1 MIIRERTGVVVLGG
15 AVVLAIAVATFFKS
29 GGAKKKEKFPWDH
42 AWVDRD
48 WAAIQQDTLRVL
60 VLRDPLSWEERP
72 KAVSGLEFELI
83 ERFANQ
89 QDIPLKAIPV
99 DHPDSMLLALQQG
112 RGDVIAAQFTTGGQ
126 REKWVSLSRPYHM
139 VRPMLAQLR
148 EDPLPNKDG
157 TIAETDTILLSAWSP
172 FSDAFDRIRTKGVH
186 LGTDATPEELL
197 MQVLIG
203 TVRSAVVTDAHASH
217 EARRFPAIEF
227 SEIEGPEKE
236 LCFAVRKN
244 SPELRKKLDAWIAAP
259 EEKELRSALIGA
271 YMERFPKAGALRRRS
286 MVVDP
291 DSISPYDDAF
301 RKNGAGAGFEWQL
314 LVAMAW
320 KETRFD
326 SSLVS
331 TQGAHGI
338 LQFMPGTAARFGL
351 DSTKAVADHIRA
363 AKRYVGRLDT
373 LWMRAV
379 PDRGQRLRFVLA
391 SYNAGPGHII
401 DAQRLA
407 ERLGLDPKLWE
418 HNVERAVQ
426 LLAKPRYYTQEGM
439 RNGYCRGEQ
448 VFHYV
453 RDVTAIYNQLLA
465 STGKASSKRTKPK
478 PEEGTTV
485 VDPPDS
491 NLRSA
496 LPKR

>member
-15 AVVLAIAVATFFKS
+15 AVVLAIAVATMFT
-29 GGAKKKEKFPWDH
+29 GGGVKKEQDLPWDH

-83 ERFANQ
+83 ERFAHQ
-89 QDIPLKAIPV
+89 QHVPLVAIPV
-99 DHPDSMLLALQQG
+99 DHPDSMLMALQQG
-112 RGDVIAAQFTTGGQ
+112 KGDVIAAQFTTGGQ
-126 REKWVSLSRPYHM
+126 RAKWISLSRSYHK

-157 TIAETDTILLSAWSP
+157 TIAETDTILLSTWSP
-172 FSDAFDRIRTKGVH
+172 FSEAFDRRHTKGVH
-186 LGTDATPEELL
+186 LGTNATPEELL

-203 TVRSAVVTDAHASH
+203 TVRSAVVTDAHANH
-217 EARRFPAIEF
+217 EAKRFPAIEF
-227 SEIEGPEKE
+227 SAMDGPEKE

-244 SPELRKKLDAWIAAP
+244 SPLLLKKLDAWIAAP
-259 EEKELRSALIGA
+259 EEEELRDALVGA
-271 YMERFPKAGALRRRS
+271 YMDRFPKPGALRRRS
-286 MVVDP
+286 MVIDP

-301 RKNGAGAGFEWQL
+301 RRNGGGAGFEWQL

-326 SSLVS
+326 STAVS
-331 TQGAHGI
+331 NQGAQGI

-351 DSTKAVADHIRA
+351 DSTKAVVDHIRA

-407 ERLGLDPKLWE
+407 ERLGLDPKQWD

-426 LLAKPRYYTQEGM
+426 LLAKPRYYTREGI
-439 RNGYCRGEQ
+439 RNGFCRGDQ

-453 RDVTAIYNQLLA
+453 RDVTAIYTQLLA
-465 STGKASSKRTKPK
+465 STGKATNKRTKQL
-478 PEEGTTV
+478 PEEGTTIV
-485 VDPPDS
+485 EPPDT

>member
-1 MIIRERTGVVVLGG
+1 MIIRERTGVVVLGS
-15 AVVLAIAVATFFKS
+15 AVVLAIAVATFFT
-29 GGAKKKEKFPWDH
+29 GGGVKKREKFPWDH

-83 ERFANQ
+83 ERFAQ
-89 QDIPLKAIPV
+89 QQHVPLKAIPI

-126 REKWVSLSRPYHM
+126 RAKWFSLTRPYHT
-139 VRPMLAQLR
+139 VRPMVAQLR
-148 EDPLPNKDG
+148 EDPLPNEG
-157 TIAETDTILLSAWSP
+157 TTLSASDTVLLSRWSP
-172 FSDAFDRIRTKGVH
+172 FSEAFGRKHKTGVH
-186 LGTDATPEELL
+186 LAADETPEELL
-197 MQVLIG
+197 MQVVIG
-203 TVRSAVVTDAHASH
+203 TVHSAIVTDAQASH
-217 EARRFPAIEF
+217 EAKRFPAVEF
-227 SEIEGPEKE
+227 SAMEGPEKD

-244 SPELRKKLDAWIAAP
+244 APRLRDKLDAWISAP
-259 EEKELRSALIGA
+259 EEKELREALMGA
-271 YMERFPKAGALRRRS
+271 YMDRFPKAGALRSRS

-326 SSLVS
+326 SSAVS
-331 TQGAHGI
+331 NKGAQGI

-426 LLAKPRYYTQEGM
+426 LLAKPRYYTREGI

-453 RDVTAIYNQLLA
+453 RDVTAIYTQLLA
-465 STGKASSKRTKPK
+465 STGKTSNKRPTPQ

-485 VDPPDS
+485 VDPPDT